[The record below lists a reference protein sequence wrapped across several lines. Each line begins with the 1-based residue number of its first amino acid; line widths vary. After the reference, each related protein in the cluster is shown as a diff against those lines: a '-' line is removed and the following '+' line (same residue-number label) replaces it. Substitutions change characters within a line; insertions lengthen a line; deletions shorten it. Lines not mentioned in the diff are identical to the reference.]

1 LFDARRRRLG
11 VDIGGT
17 PFVPTGSEGYGAQGG
32 SKAPRSIA
40 RRHRSHAQPA
50 LAGEHGEEPP
60 FDATEHRGTG
70 IVWIP
75 TQSARG
81 FRFDAAH
88 HSDMKPPTVPI

>member
-1 LFDARRRRLG
+1 M
-11 VDIGGT
+11 IGGT

-70 IVWIP
+70 IVP
-75 TQSARG
+75 LN
-81 FRFDAAH
+81 RFSVWVLSRDGKMRH
-88 HSDMKPPTVPI
+88 QNRSLDHV

>member
-1 LFDARRRRLG
+1 M
-11 VDIGGT
+11 IGGT

-60 FDATEHRGTG
+60 FDATEHRSS
-70 IVWIP
+70 P
-75 TQSARG
+75 SFRG
-81 FRFDAAH
+81 RLTKNFDYPH
-88 HSDMKPPTVPI
+88 DQRGNGCGN